1 MQQRVSI
8 VPEDLNSELGVSF
21 SVGES
26 LGGNTD
32 ILNAS
37 TYSKTIDLD
46 DTSFGGDDY
55 ATENFMESSRQSYR
69 EFLTMNNLMKKKSS
83 DGKLSLSKNKHG
95 LCIII
100 PNESVVQPTP
110 MRSQTTKH

>member
-8 VPEDLNSELGVSF
+8 VAEDLNSELGVSF

-26 LGGNTD
+26 CGGNTD
-32 ILNAS
+32 ILNGS

-46 DTSFGGDDY
+46 TSFGGEDH
-55 ATENFMESSRQSYR
+55 AIENFMESSRQSYR
-69 EFLTMNNLMKKKSS
+69 EFLIMNNLMKKKSS

-100 PNESVVQPTP
+100 PKNLVTQPTP
-110 MRSQTTKH
+110 MRSQTTKY